1 MRVGRAVGI
10 VAVAALAA
18 GGCLLA
24 GNSAGSAATPPPTP
38 ISLDQTGLGTSFC
51 PLPINKVVA
60 IKPGSIQ
67 FKLGVTEG
75 GLTLSNATLSVLSE
89 AKTNPPQTA
98 KKYSVP
104 SATASIPF
112 NTVGT
117 YDLTW
122 NGSVLGVLGP
132 ILSFTQTAKLVI
144 SSNAQSCQVA
154 VQVPVPSVSVPIVPS
169 PVNSIVNGVVSSAVS
184 AVNGVLSPVNS
195 VVGPPLGTVG
205 GVVGGVTGGLTG
217 GVPGAGVPAGGSDP
231 GTIYKPTGPTVA
243 QRTVPQGYGSGSGS
257 GAAGLYLPSGG
268 GSINAPA
275 IGFTGTG
282 KSGSANPAKVK
293 SGGSPHTVDLASDKP
308 RSALD
313 GWSALI
319 VVVALVAMS
328 GATAFYART
337 FLLQPAPATR

>member
-1 MRVGRAVGI
+1 MRFGRVVGI
-10 VAVAALAA
+10 AATAVLAA

-24 GNSAGSAATPPPTP
+24 GNSAGSAATPPPPTP

-51 PLPINKVVA
+51 PLPINSVVA
-60 IKPGSIQ
+60 IKPGSVQ

-75 GLTLSNATLSVLSE
+75 GLGLSSATLSVLSE

-98 KKYSVP
+98 KSYSVP
-104 SATASIPF
+104 AATASIPF
-112 NTVGT
+112 TTAGT

-132 ILSFTQTAKLVI
+132 ILSFTQHAKLVI
-144 SSNAQSCQVA
+144 NPNAQSCQVA
-154 VQVPVPSVSVPIVPS
+154 VQVPVPSASVPVPG
-169 PVNSIVNGVVSSAVS
+169 PVNSIVNGVVSSAVG
-184 AVNGVLSPVNS
+184 AVNGALSPVNS
-195 VVGPPLGTVG
+195 AIGSVGGTVNGTIG
-205 GVVGGVTGGLTG
+205 GITG

-243 QRTVPQGYGSGSGS
+243 QRTVPQGYGSGSG
-257 GAAGLYLPSGG
+257 AAGLYLPSNG

-282 KSGSANPAKVK
+282 KGSANSAQVK
-293 SGGSPHTVDLASDKP
+293 SGGSPHTVDLAADKP

-319 VVVALVAMS
+319 VVVALVALS

-337 FLLQPAPATR
+337 FLLQPAPATTR